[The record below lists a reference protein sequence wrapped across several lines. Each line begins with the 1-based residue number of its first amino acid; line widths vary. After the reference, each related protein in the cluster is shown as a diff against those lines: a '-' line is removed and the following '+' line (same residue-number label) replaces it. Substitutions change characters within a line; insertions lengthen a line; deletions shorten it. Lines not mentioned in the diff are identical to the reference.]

1 MNNISFL
8 KPFIIA
14 TESEIRKEIVSNAG
28 LECRYVSSNIDEEKI
43 KKNFKFTNFY
53 DLAIELASKKS
64 LEVSNEYKDT
74 YVLGVDQICEFQNEV
89 LNKPGNLE
97 NCKKTL
103 SKLSGNTHQQNC
115 GMAISYNNEI
125 IWTSS
130 DVAKLTM
137 KVLSKKEIE
146 SYIKKDKPFKC
157 CGSYKYELNGKDLFT
172 KVQGSIFTIQ
182 GLDIDS
188 LFFYLRQNNF
198 I

>member
-14 TESEIRKEIVSNAG
+14 TESEIRKEILSNAG
-28 LECRYVSSNIDEEKI
+28 LECMYVSSNIDEEKI

-64 LEVSNEYKDT
+64 LKISNKYKDT

-103 SKLSGNTHQQNC
+103 SKLSGNTQP
-115 GMAISYNNEI
+115 
-125 IWTSS
+125 T
-130 DVAKLTM
+130 KLW
-137 KVLSKKEIE
+137 
-146 SYIKKDKPFKC
+146 
-157 CGSYKYELNGKDLFT
+157 NGDFL
-172 KVQGSIFTIQ
+172 
-182 GLDIDS
+182 
-188 LFFYLRQNNF
+188 
-198 I
+198 